1 MERHEIEKL
10 IDRYTLMS
18 EKEYHYGAE
27 KCALYER
34 IAGHLED
41 DIDYYS
47 DNETFS
53 DAQEIIDDIKER
65 IEGLENCYDVDY

>member
-10 IDRYTLMS
+10 IDRYNAMS
-18 EKEYHYGAE
+18 EKEYHYGSA

-41 DIDYYS
+41 DIDYYA
-47 DNETFS
+47 DNETFT
-53 DAQEIIDDIKER
+53 DEQEIIDDIKER
-65 IEGLENCYDVDY
+65 IEGLEDCYDGDY